1 MAGWLIDAGINPRS
15 FARGW
20 LSNFR
25 QQSLAE
31 PAFISLRLP
40 AIVGFMQGF
49 FDQLAPDGHP
59 VQLIVLSNSRG
70 MQVQFMDWGAT
81 WLSCLVPLGVA
92 IEAEIAPREVLL
104 RSPTFTEHLTQKAYF
119 GATVGRYANRI
130 RRATFGLATPSGI
143 QSVQLAPND
152 SGNSLHGG
160 PRGFDSQRWQV
171 EAFSA
176 TKVSFSLISEDGDQ
190 GFPGHLQARASYEL
204 TPDNTLVASYEA
216 STDKPCPVNL
226 ANHAYFNLDSN
237 HNSVLL
243 HQLQIQA
250 DRFLPVT
257 ESGIPDGGLRSVVGT
272 SFDFLEGKA
281 IGQDLL
287 ADVEQRRVAG
297 YDHGFL
303 LNSDVANGAAPA
315 AKLTGADGRIQLMI
329 TTTKPALQ
337 LYTGNYLAGTLGAAG
352 QPYAAHAGVALE
364 SEFLPDAPNHPEWP
378 HTSSILLPAQRYA
391 YRTEFRFASSVF
403 KDKHLSLAS

>member
-1 MAGWLIDAGINPRS
+1 
-15 FARGW
+15 
-20 LSNFR
+20 
-25 QQSLAE
+25 
-31 PAFISLRLP
+31 
-40 AIVGFMQGF
+40 MQGYI
-49 FDQLAPDGHP
+49 DQLAPDGHP
-59 VQLIVLSNSRG
+59 VQLIVLSNSTG

-81 WLSCLVPLGVA
+81 WLSCLVPLTVTN
-92 IEAEIAPREVLL
+92 EAKFVPREVLL
-104 RSPTFTEHLTQKAYF
+104 RSPTFAEHLIQDAYF

-130 RRATFGLATPSGI
+130 RHATFALTTPEGI
-143 QSVQLAPND
+143 QSIQLTPND

-160 PRGFDSQRWQV
+160 PRGFDSQRWHV
-171 EAFSA
+171 DSFSA
-176 TKVSFSLISEDGDQ
+176 TKVAFSLISMDGDQ

-204 TPDNTLVASYEA
+204 TPDNTVVASFEA

-226 ANHAYFNLDSN
+226 ANHAYFNLDPN
-237 HNSVLL
+237 HDSVLL

-250 DRFLPVT
+250 DHFLPVL

-272 SFDFLEGKA
+272 SFDFLAGKP

-287 ADVEQRRVAG
+287 ADAEQRRVAG

-303 LNSDVANGAAPA
+303 LNTDAAKGEAPA
-315 AKLTGADGRIQLMI
+315 AKLTATDGRLQLVV

-337 LYTGNYLAGTLGAAG
+337 VYTGNYLAGTLGAAG

-378 HTSSILLPAQRYA
+378 HTSSILLPEQRYA
-391 YRTEFRFASSVF
+391 YRTAFRFASTGTSF
-403 KDKHLSLAS
+403 GT